1 MAKSR
6 SARRKQRRQ
15 APASTQPPPPEGFP
29 EENPNRPREYHG
41 RRTMFAALGVI
52 GAVVLALWLALG
64 GGSSSTL
71 AGDLG
76 VAELPAY
83 LNESNIAVRASADSL
98 VPDFELETLDG
109 DRFRF
114 SDFRGHPV
122 ILNFWASWCGP
133 CRRETPVLVRLAD
146 RFRDA
151 GLIVIGVNIEE
162 SRGAARGFAEEFGVP
177 YELPMDFGGGVTREF
192 FRAGAGPPHTFFIR
206 ADGTIRQIFV
216 GQAADD
222 DFERFAIDIL
232 SDLTDPLGPGLLPGP
247 KALPTDRLLDDREVG
262 TLIGELAPD
271 FILATDGGRS
281 WRLSERTRL
290 GPVLLAFAP
299 PDCRD
304 CDSLVGEA
312 SQSAT
317 ASGVDLAVVAEL
329 DAATDA
335 AAGADMLV
343 WREDVGRLLR
353 VETGPTFVLVGANGV
368 IVARGGALADVQSGL
383 SRLSSAAGEP
393 VS

>member
-1 MAKSR
+1 
-6 SARRKQRRQ
+6 
-15 APASTQPPPPEGFP
+15 
-29 EENPNRPREYHG
+29 
-41 RRTMFAALGVI
+41 MFAALGVI
-52 GAVVLALWLALG
+52 GAVALALWLALG
-64 GGSSSTL
+64 SGRSPTL

-76 VAELPAY
+76 VTELPAY
-83 LNESNIAVRASADSL
+83 LNENSIAVRASADSL
-98 VPDFELETLDG
+98 APDFELETLDG
-109 DRFRF
+109 ERFRF
-114 SDFRGHPV
+114 SDFRGHPI

-151 GLIVIGVNIEE
+151 GLVVIGVNVEE
-162 SRGAARGFAEEFGVP
+162 SRGAARGFAEEFAVP
-177 YELPMDFGGGVTREF
+177 YSLPMDFGGGVTREF

-222 DFERFAIDIL
+222 DFKRFALDIL

-262 TLIGELAPD
+262 PLIGELAPD
-271 FILATDGGRS
+271 FILATDGGRT

-312 SQSAT
+312 SQSAS
-317 ASGVDLAVVAEL
+317 ANGVNLAFVAQL
-329 DAATDA
+329 DSATA
-335 AAGADMLV
+335 AAGSADQLV
-343 WREDVGRLLR
+343 WRDDVGRLLHA
-353 VETGPTFVLVGANGV
+353 ETGPTLVLIGANGV
-368 IVARGGALADVQSGL
+368 IIARGDALADVQLGL
-383 SRLSSAAGEP
+383 SQLSSAAGEP